1 MKENPDDWWHHF
13 CDYYSGHLATIK
25 GEPCS
30 WCGKEEVLDIK
41 DLKSDREP
49 FKGDYVFVAPTEE
62 VSNESKEGDE
72 LLEIM
77 MNLEQGRKYDGG
89 KPQLYL
95 LPPKS
100 INEVGKVLT
109 FGAEKYDPH
118 NWRKVDD
125 LQNRYSSAALRHML
139 AHIDGEDSD
148 EETGLSHLAH
158 AICCL
163 MFKLEDELI
172 VKSEKKRIR
181 ESNKHEHRES
191 DSTAFTRES
200 HHEKGSM

>member
-1 MKENPDDWWHHF
+1 M
-13 CDYYSGHLATIK
+13 SK
-25 GEPCS
+25 G
-30 WCGKEEVLDIK
+30 K
-41 DLKSDREP
+41 
-49 FKGDYVFVAPTEE
+49 
-62 VSNESKEGDE
+62 
-72 LLEIM
+72 
-77 MNLEQGRKYDGG
+77 KYDSG
-89 KPQLYL
+89 KPKLYL

-125 LQNRYSSAALRHML
+125 LHNRYSSAALRHIF
-139 AHIDGEDSD
+139 AHIDGEDAD

-172 VKSEKKRIR
+172 GKSEEEGLR
-181 ESNKHEHRES
+181 EPDSSQHRKS
-191 DSTAFTRES
+191 AGLVIKDRKT
-200 HHEKGSM
+200 HHKKGSM

>member
-1 MKENPDDWWHHF
+1 MKKESH
-13 CDYYSGHLATIK
+13 
-25 GEPCS
+25 
-30 WCGKEEVLDIK
+30 GK
-41 DLKSDREP
+41 
-49 FKGDYVFVAPTEE
+49 
-62 VSNESKEGDE
+62 
-72 LLEIM
+72 
-77 MNLEQGRKYDGG
+77 KYDSG
-89 KPQLYL
+89 KPKLYL

-125 LQNRYSSAALRHML
+125 LQNRYSSAALRHIF
-139 AHIDGEDSD
+139 AHIDGEDAD

-172 VKSEKKRIR
+172 GESEEEGLREPNEHQHR
-181 ESNKHEHRES
+181 ESNR
-191 DSTAFTRES
+191 AALTRES

>member
-1 MKENPDDWWHHF
+1 MK
-13 CDYYSGHLATIK
+13 
-25 GEPCS
+25 
-30 WCGKEEVLDIK
+30 KE
-41 DLKSDREP
+41 SH
-49 FKGDYVFVAPTEE
+49 
-62 VSNESKEGDE
+62 
-72 LLEIM
+72 
-77 MNLEQGRKYDGG
+77 GRKYDGG

-125 LQNRYSSAALRHML
+125 LQNRYTSAALRHIF
-139 AHIDGEDSD
+139 AHIDGESVD

-158 AICCL
+158 AMCCL
-163 MFKLEDELI
+163 LFKLEDELI
-172 VKSEKKRIR
+172 GESEEERLR
-181 ESNKHEHRES
+181 EPNEHEHRES
-191 DSTAFTRES
+191 NRATLTRES

>member
-1 MKENPDDWWHHF
+1 MNEDDMWGHF
-13 CDYYSGHLATIK
+13 CEALGDFISVAE
-25 GEPCS
+25 GEVCN
-30 WCGKEEVLDIK
+30 WCGAEDTLLGPRKKLGPRKRLTLNELLENSPQ
-41 DLKSDREP
+41 LK
-49 FKGDYVFVAPTEE
+49 K
-62 VSNESKEGDE
+62 KEGDE
-72 LLEIM
+72 LIKIM
-77 MNLEQGRKYDGG
+77 KKGRKYDGG

-125 LQNRYSSAALRHML
+125 LQNRYSSAALRHIF
-139 AHIDGEDSD
+139 AHIDGEDED
-148 EETGLSHLAH
+148 EETRLSHLAH

-172 VKSEKKRIR
+172 GKSE
-181 ESNKHEHRES
+181 EE
-191 DSTAFTRES
+191 
-200 HHEKGSM
+200 GL